1 MGRPGTID
9 AMSSPGGAAGLM
21 VETEADVVRR
31 QALRRMRIVATGLL
45 VVAAIVYL
53 LTLGMGGFWGFVNAG
68 AEASM
73 VGAMADWFAVTA
85 LFRHPLGLPVPH
97 TALIPKRKD
106 ELGASLEVF
115 VQDNFLQEDIIR
127 ERLGV
132 AMPSL
137 RLALWLSDEPNAK
150 RVVDEVS
157 AVVADGLSRISN
169 RHIIEIIQ
177 DGFVPRFREEQ
188 IAPLLGGTLQA
199 ALDDQVHHGLV
210 DLALVE
216 LHGWLEDNQ
225 EVVTEVLGE
234 RAPWWTPQVLREP
247 VTNRIHVE
255 LVRWI
260 ADIRDDPDHRARK
273 AIDAMLADLADNLQ
287 HDEATMERAE
297 RLKERVLDH
306 PGVIDTAISIWD
318 ALRRALT
325 SSLRDPEGVVRR
337 RALDEVVRY
346 AQKVV
351 LEESLQRR
359 YDALASDVAV
369 YVVRR
374 YGKEATTVITHTIQ
388 RWDGKQ
394 AASRIELFVG
404 RDLQFI
410 RINGTI
416 VGGLVGVII
425 HTVSVLVT

>member
-1 MGRPGTID
+1 
-9 AMSSPGGAAGLM
+9 MSSPGGAGIGGLM

-53 LTLGMGGFWGFVNAG
+53 LTLRMDGFWGFVNAG

-106 ELGASLEVF
+106 ELGASLEEF
-115 VQDNFLQEDIIR
+115 VQDNFLQEETIR

-137 RLALWLSDEPNAK
+137 RLALWLSEEPNAK

-157 AVVADGLSRISN
+157 TVVADGLSRINN
-169 RHIIEIIQ
+169 RHIVEIIQ
-177 DGFVPRFREEQ
+177 DGFVPRLREEQ
-188 IAPLLGGTLQA
+188 IAPLIGGTLQA
-199 ALDDQVHHGLV
+199 ALDDGVHHGLV

-216 LHGWLEDNQ
+216 LHGWLEEN
-225 EVVTEVLGE
+225 EEIVTEVLGE

-247 VTNRIHVE
+247 VTARIHVE

-260 ADIRDDPDHRARK
+260 ADIRDDPEHRARK
-273 AIDAMLADLADNLQ
+273 AIDTMLADLADNLQ

-306 PGVIDTAISIWD
+306 PGVINTAISIWD

-325 SSLRDPEGVVRR
+325 TSLRDPDGVVRR

-351 LEESLQRR
+351 LDETLQRR

-369 YVVRR
+369 YVVKR
-374 YGKEATTVITHTIQ
+374 YGREATTVITHTIQ

-394 AASRIELFVG
+394 AARRIELFVG

-425 HTVSVLVT
+425 HTITVLVA

>member
-1 MGRPGTID
+1 
-9 AMSSPGGAAGLM
+9 MSSPGGAGIGGLM

-31 QALRRMRIVATGLL
+31 QALRRMRFVATGLL

-53 LTLGMGGFWGFVNAG
+53 LTLRLDGFWGFVNAG

-106 ELGASLEVF
+106 ELGASLEEF
-115 VQDNFLQEDIIR
+115 VQDNFLQEETIR

-137 RLALWLSDEPNAK
+137 RLALWLAEEPNAK

-157 AVVADGLSRISN
+157 TVVADGLSRISN
-169 RHIIEIIQ
+169 RHIVEIIQ
-177 DGFVPRFREEQ
+177 DGFVPRLREEQ

-199 ALDDQVHHGLV
+199 ALDDGVHHGLV

-216 LHGWLEDNQ
+216 LHGWLEEN
-225 EVVTEVLGE
+225 EEIVTEVLGE

-247 VTNRIHVE
+247 VTARIHVE

-260 ADIRDDPDHRARK
+260 ADIRDDPEHRARK
-273 AIDAMLADLADNLQ
+273 AIDTMLADLADNLQ
-287 HDEATMERAE
+287 HDQATMERAE

-306 PGVIDTAISIWD
+306 PGVINTAISIWD

-325 SSLRDPEGVVRR
+325 TSLRDPEGVVRR

-351 LEESLQRR
+351 LDEALQRR

-369 YVVRR
+369 YVVKR
-374 YGKEATTVITHTIQ
+374 YGREATTVITHTIQ

-394 AASRIELFVG
+394 AARRIELFVG

-425 HTVSVLVT
+425 HTVAVLME

>member
-1 MGRPGTID
+1 
-9 AMSSPGGAAGLM
+9 M

-45 VVAAIVYL
+45 VVAAVVYL
-53 LTLGMGGFWGFVNAG
+53 LTLRMEGFWGFVNAG

-85 LFRHPLGLPVPH
+85 LFRHPMGLPVPH

-106 ELGASLEVF
+106 ELGASLEEF

-137 RLALWLSDEPNAK
+137 RLALWLSEEPNAK

-157 AVVADGLSRISN
+157 TVVADGLSRISN

-199 ALDDQVHHGLV
+199 ALDDEVHHGLV

-225 EVVTEVLGE
+225 EIVTDVLGE
-234 RAPWWTPQVLREP
+234 RAPWWTPQALREP

-325 SSLRDPEGVVRR
+325 KSLSDPEGVVRR

>member
-1 MGRPGTID
+1 
-9 AMSSPGGAAGLM
+9 MSSPGGVGIGGLM
-21 VETEADVVRR
+21 AETEADVVRR

-53 LTLGMGGFWGFVNAG
+53 LTMGMHGFWGFVNAG

-73 VGAMADWFAVTA
+73 VGAIADWFAVTA

-106 ELGASLEVF
+106 ELGASLEEF
-115 VQDNFLQEDIIR
+115 VQDNFLQEETIR

-137 RLALWLSDEPNAK
+137 RLALWLSEEPNAK

-157 AVVADGLSRISN
+157 TVVADGLSRISN
-169 RHIIEIIQ
+169 RHIVEIIQ
-177 DGFVPRFREEQ
+177 DGFVPRLREEQ

-199 ALDDQVHHGLV
+199 ALDDGVHHGLV

-216 LHGWLEDNQ
+216 LHGWLEEN
-225 EVVTEVLGE
+225 EEIVTEVLGE

-247 VTNRIHVE
+247 VTARIHVE

-260 ADIRDDPDHRARK
+260 ADIRDDPEHRARK

-287 HDEATMERAE
+287 HDQATMERAE
-297 RLKERVLDH
+297 RLKERVLEH
-306 PGVIDTAISIWD
+306 PGVINTAISIWD

-325 SSLRDPEGVVRR
+325 SSLRDPEGVVRL
-337 RALDEVVRY
+337 RALDEVIRY

-351 LEESLQRR
+351 LDEALQRR

-369 YVVRR
+369 YVVQR
-374 YGKEATTVITHTIQ
+374 YGREATTVITHTIQ

-394 AASRIELFVG
+394 AARRIELFVG

-416 VGGLVGVII
+416 VGGLVGVLI
-425 HTVSVLVT
+425 HTVAVLME

>member
-1 MGRPGTID
+1 
-9 AMSSPGGAAGLM
+9 MSSPGGAGIGGLM

-31 QALRRMRIVATGLL
+31 QALRRMRAVATGLL

-53 LTLGMGGFWGFVNAG
+53 LTLRMDGFWGFVNAG

-85 LFRHPLGLPVPH
+85 IFRHPLGLPVPH

-106 ELGASLEVF
+106 ELGASLEEF
-115 VQDNFLQEDIIR
+115 VQDNFLQEETIR

-137 RLALWLSDEPNAK
+137 RLALWLAEEPNAK

-157 AVVADGLSRISN
+157 TVVADGLSRISN
-169 RHIIEIIQ
+169 RHIVEIIQ
-177 DGFVPRFREEQ
+177 DGFVPRLREEQ

-199 ALDDQVHHGLV
+199 ALDDGVHHGLV

-216 LHGWLEDNQ
+216 LHGWLEEN
-225 EVVTEVLGE
+225 EEIVTEVLGE

-247 VTNRIHVE
+247 VTARIHVE

-260 ADIRDDPDHRARK
+260 ADIRDDPEHRARK
-273 AIDAMLADLADNLQ
+273 AIDTMLADLADNLQ

-306 PGVIDTAISIWD
+306 PGVINTAISIWD

-325 SSLRDPEGVVRR
+325 TSLRDPEGVVRR

-351 LEESLQRR
+351 LDEALQRR

-369 YVVRR
+369 YVVKR
-374 YGKEATTVITHTIQ
+374 YGREATTVITHTIQ

-394 AASRIELFVG
+394 AARRIELFVG

-425 HTVSVLVT
+425 HTVAVLME

>member
-1 MGRPGTID
+1 MEP
-9 AMSSPGGAAGLM
+9 MSSPGGAGIGGLM

-53 LTLGMGGFWGFVNAG
+53 LTLRMDGFWGFVNAG

-106 ELGASLEVF
+106 ELGASLEEF
-115 VQDNFLQEDIIR
+115 VQDNFLQEETIR

-137 RLALWLSDEPNAK
+137 RLALWLSEEPNAK

-157 AVVADGLSRISN
+157 TVVADGLSRINN
-169 RHIIEIIQ
+169 RHIVEIIQ
-177 DGFVPRFREEQ
+177 DGFVPRLREEQ
-188 IAPLLGGTLQA
+188 IAPLIGGTLQA
-199 ALDDQVHHGLV
+199 ALDDGVHHGLV

-216 LHGWLEDNQ
+216 LHGWLEEN
-225 EVVTEVLGE
+225 EEIVTEVLGE

-247 VTNRIHVE
+247 VTARIHVE

-260 ADIRDDPDHRARK
+260 ADIRDDPEHRARK
-273 AIDAMLADLADNLQ
+273 AIDTMLADLADNLQ

-325 SSLRDPEGVVRR
+325 TSLRDPDGVVRR

-351 LEESLQRR
+351 LDETLQRR

-369 YVVRR
+369 YVVKR
-374 YGKEATTVITHTIQ
+374 YGREATTVITHTIQ

-394 AASRIELFVG
+394 AARRIELFVG

-425 HTVSVLVT
+425 HTITVLVA

>member
-1 MGRPGTID
+1 
-9 AMSSPGGAAGLM
+9 M

-53 LTLGMGGFWGFVNAG
+53 LTLGMDGFWGFVNAG

-106 ELGASLEVF
+106 ELGASLEEF
-115 VQDNFLQEDIIR
+115 VQDNFLQEETIR

-137 RLALWLSDEPNAK
+137 RLALWLSEEPNAK

-157 AVVADGLSRISN
+157 TVVADGLSRISN
-169 RHIIEIIQ
+169 QHIVEIIQ
-177 DGFVPRFREEQ
+177 DGFVPRLREEQ

-199 ALDDQVHHGLV
+199 ALDDGVHHGLV

-216 LHGWLEDNQ
+216 LHGWLEEN
-225 EVVTEVLGE
+225 EEIVTEVLGE

-247 VTNRIHVE
+247 VTARIHVE

-260 ADIRDDPDHRARK
+260 ADIRDDPEHRARK

-297 RLKERVLDH
+297 RLKERVLEH

-325 SSLRDPEGVVRR
+325 TSLRDPDGVVRR
-337 RALDEVVRY
+337 RALDEVVRF

-351 LEESLQRR
+351 LDESLQRR

-369 YVVRR
+369 YVVKR
-374 YGKEATTVITHTIQ
+374 YGREATTVITHTIQ

-394 AASRIELFVG
+394 AARRIELFVG

-425 HTVSVLVT
+425 HTVSVLME

>member
-1 MGRPGTID
+1 
-9 AMSSPGGAAGLM
+9 MSSPGGAGIGGLM

-31 QALRRMRIVATGLL
+31 QALRRMRFVATGLL

-53 LTLGMGGFWGFVNAG
+53 LTLRLDGFWGFVNAG

-106 ELGASLEVF
+106 ELGASLEEF
-115 VQDNFLQEDIIR
+115 VQDNFLQEETIR

-137 RLALWLSDEPNAK
+137 RLALWLAEEPNAK

-157 AVVADGLSRISN
+157 TVVADGLSRISN
-169 RHIIEIIQ
+169 RHIVEIIQ
-177 DGFVPRFREEQ
+177 DGFVPRLREEQ

-199 ALDDQVHHGLV
+199 ALDDGVHHGLV

-216 LHGWLEDNQ
+216 LHGWLEEN
-225 EVVTEVLGE
+225 EEIVTEVLGE

-247 VTNRIHVE
+247 VTARIHVE

-260 ADIRDDPDHRARK
+260 ADIRDDPEHRARK
-273 AIDAMLADLADNLQ
+273 AIDTMLADLADNLQ
-287 HDEATMERAE
+287 HDQATMERAE

-306 PGVIDTAISIWD
+306 PGVINTAISIWD

-325 SSLRDPEGVVRR
+325 TSLRDPDGVVRR

-351 LEESLQRR
+351 LDESLQRR

-369 YVVRR
+369 YVVKR
-374 YGKEATTVITHTIQ
+374 YGREATTVITHTIQ

-394 AASRIELFVG
+394 AARRIELFVG

-425 HTVSVLVT
+425 HTVAILME